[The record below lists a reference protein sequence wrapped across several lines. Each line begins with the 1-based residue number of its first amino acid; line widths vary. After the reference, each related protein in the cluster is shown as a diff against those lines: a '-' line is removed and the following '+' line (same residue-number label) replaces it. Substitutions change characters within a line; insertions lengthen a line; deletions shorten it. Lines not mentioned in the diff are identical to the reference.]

1 MGKKV
6 SDFLKSEILSSV
18 FYLAFGLC
26 LLLVPDQ
33 TVNIICKIV
42 FGLVMIASGI
52 YHIVIYTAEKE
63 KATILDLFTGVIVM
77 VLGIFLFFTPQI
89 VIKILPYLLGALVL
103 VDSIWKIKGSYRLKK
118 AQRGRWKII
127 LIGCLVF
134 IALGV
139 SMLLYSFLS
148 VTRMILFSGI
158 ILTADGVADIVFL
171 IMIRL
176 GMKKSEKLC
185 VEKEQEEN
193 GKEKPWDDPAD
204 AGLDEKVQ
212 DKSLNEDETEWKQD
226 TDSQVQEAEMEIETG
241 KTADAADADAILD
254 AEMQTPD
261 EGVESP
267 GREIREMLKNHDEPL
282 EEWLAGFLFLVK
294 GADWFV
300 EGAASIAK
308 KLGIP
313 QLIIGLTI
321 VAMGTSMPEAAVS
334 ITAAINKN
342 AGITIG
348 NVVGSNILNILIIL
362 GITAVITNVAI
373 QKSTLLYEIPFMTVI
388 TIVLLIFGIT
398 GSEVTFIEGVIFW
411 ILFLIYLGY
420 LFVMAKKGNDQEE
433 AEAKDN
439 PIWKCMLLMVI
450 GGILVVKGSDFAVSG
465 ATEIARY
472 FGMSERFIGLT
483 IVALGTSLPELVTSV
498 TAARR
503 GNTGIAIG
511 NIVGSNIFNILFV
524 IGTTALICTVPFESK
539 FIIDTVIA
547 VLCGAILWIGTFR
560 HKELRKPCGVV
571 MLLCY
576 VAYFLYL
583 CLV

>member
-134 IALGV
+134 IALG
-139 SMLLYSFLS
+139 
-148 VTRMILFSGI
+148 
-158 ILTADGVADIVFL
+158 ADGVADIVFL

-185 VEKEQEEN
+185 AEKEQEEN

-282 EEWLAGFLFLVK
+282 EEW
-294 GADWFV
+294 
-300 EGAASIAK
+300 
-308 KLGIP
+308 
-313 QLIIGLTI
+313 
-321 VAMGTSMPEAAVS
+321 
-334 ITAAINKN
+334 
-342 AGITIG
+342 
-348 NVVGSNILNILIIL
+348 
-362 GITAVITNVAI
+362 
-373 QKSTLLYEIPFMTVI
+373 
-388 TIVLLIFGIT
+388 
-398 GSEVTFIEGVIFW
+398 
-411 ILFLIYLGY
+411 
-420 LFVMAKKGNDQEE
+420 
-433 AEAKDN
+433 KD
-439 PIWKCMLLMVI
+439 
-450 GGILVVKGSDFAVSG
+450 
-465 ATEIARY
+465 
-472 FGMSERFIGLT
+472 
-483 IVALGTSLPELVTSV
+483 
-498 TAARR
+498 
-503 GNTGIAIG
+503 
-511 NIVGSNIFNILFV
+511 
-524 IGTTALICTVPFESK
+524 
-539 FIIDTVIA
+539 
-547 VLCGAILWIGTFR
+547 
-560 HKELRKPCGVV
+560 
-571 MLLCY
+571 
-576 VAYFLYL
+576 
-583 CLV
+583 

>member
-185 VEKEQEEN
+185 AEKEQEEN

-212 DKSLNEDETEWKQD
+212 DK
-226 TDSQVQEAEMEIETG
+226 V
-241 KTADAADADAILD
+241 
-254 AEMQTPD
+254 
-261 EGVESP
+261 
-267 GREIREMLKNHDEPL
+267 R
-282 EEWLAGFLFLVK
+282 
-294 GADWFV
+294 
-300 EGAASIAK
+300 
-308 KLGIP
+308 
-313 QLIIGLTI
+313 
-321 VAMGTSMPEAAVS
+321 
-334 ITAAINKN
+334 
-342 AGITIG
+342 
-348 NVVGSNILNILIIL
+348 
-362 GITAVITNVAI
+362 
-373 QKSTLLYEIPFMTVI
+373 
-388 TIVLLIFGIT
+388 
-398 GSEVTFIEGVIFW
+398 
-411 ILFLIYLGY
+411 
-420 LFVMAKKGNDQEE
+420 
-433 AEAKDN
+433 
-439 PIWKCMLLMVI
+439 
-450 GGILVVKGSDFAVSG
+450 
-465 ATEIARY
+465 
-472 FGMSERFIGLT
+472 
-483 IVALGTSLPELVTSV
+483 
-498 TAARR
+498 
-503 GNTGIAIG
+503 
-511 NIVGSNIFNILFV
+511 
-524 IGTTALICTVPFESK
+524 
-539 FIIDTVIA
+539 
-547 VLCGAILWIGTFR
+547 
-560 HKELRKPCGVV
+560 LRKY
-571 MLLCY
+571 LLLSRLHRPGKLRN
-576 VAYFLYL
+576 VQAFLPVHGRL
-583 CLV
+583 HQWSNKCQI